1 MNIIQDLEKLK
12 SRCDDLLSR
21 YSELTKDEIDE
32 LVRSTAMVYQTSFE
46 RQAKMIEKL
55 ERNIE
60 TIESKNLEIDLF
72 MTAHEAFLRILGLEQ
87 EFEDFVKDTIAE
99 VETKHRKQHLTR
111 VK

>member
-1 MNIIQDLEKLK
+1 MKKNKELEKLK
-12 SRCDDLLSR
+12 KRCDDLLSR
-21 YSELTKDEIDE
+21 YNELNKEEIDE
-32 LVRSTAMVYQTSFE
+32 LVKSTAMVYQSSFE
-46 RQAKMIEKL
+46 RQAEMIERL

-72 MTAHEAFLRILGLEQ
+72 MAAHEAFLRILGLEQ